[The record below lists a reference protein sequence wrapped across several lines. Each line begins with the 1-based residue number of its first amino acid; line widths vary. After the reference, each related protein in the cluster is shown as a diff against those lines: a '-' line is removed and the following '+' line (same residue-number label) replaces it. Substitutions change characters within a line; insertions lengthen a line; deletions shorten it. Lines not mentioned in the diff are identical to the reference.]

1 MNQSPDDHT
10 EPSGVDDD
18 PFAPTPHAPAHSV
31 TEPPSRTEQLARV
44 GEEAVAWLK
53 TLTSAAVYATLIVTF
68 GFQIARVEGR
78 SMEPTL
84 ENQDRLVVNKLAYR
98 LADPQVG
105 DIVMLEYPLNPD
117 LSYVKRIVAGPGDSI
132 RSVDGHVYRNDVL
145 LPDEFIPADD
155 KSNDT
160 WEPQI
165 VPPAQYFVMGDNRA
179 NSSDSRTWGLVPKKY
194 ILGKV
199 QVRWWPLTH
208 ARVFEG
214 FN

>member
-1 MNQSPDDHT
+1 MNY
-10 EPSGVDDD
+10 DD
-18 PFAPTPHAPAHSV
+18 PFAPTPDVPAAALPAPR
-31 TEPPSRTEQLARV
+31 SRTEHLTRLA
-44 GEEAVAWLK
+44 EEAVGWLK

-68 GFQIARVEGR
+68 GFQIARVEGQ

-98 LADPQVG
+98 FADPQVG

-117 LSYVKRIVAGPGDSI
+117 LSYVKRIVAGPGDAI

-160 WEPQI
+160 WEPKI

-199 QVRWWPLTH
+199 QVRWWPLTR
-208 ARVFEG
+208 ARIFEG